1 VAVCYSI
8 YLSTDSDHD
17 LSIGNSDLV
26 RFKQESIPEPYHSQ
40 LRHPNQWYVG
50 SKSGCSC
57 TFRHLYSVELGFGEP
72 VEWYEEDEPEIAA
85 TFIFIQVIRQILIQ
99 GFQVDC
105 IDTWEGTQPEE
116 IIEISV
122 NLDDIGDEQF
132 RFFENHH
139 FLFESRVVQ
148 D

>member
-1 VAVCYSI
+1 MCYSI
-8 YLSTDSDHD
+8 YLSTDSDQD
-17 LSIGNSDLV
+17 LSSRNSDLV

-40 LRHPNQWYVG
+40 LRYPNQWYVG
-50 SKSGCSC
+50 SKSSCSC
-57 TFRHLYSVELGFGEP
+57 TFRHLYSVEIGFGEP

-85 TFIFIQVIRQILIQ
+85 TLTFIQVIRQILQQ
-99 GFQVDC
+99 GFRVDG

-122 NLDDIGDEQF
+122 DLDDIGDEQF

>member
-1 VAVCYSI
+1 MCYSI

-26 RFKQESIPEPYHSQ
+26 RFKKESIPVPYQSQ
-40 LRHPNQWYVG
+40 LRYPNQWYVG

-72 VEWYEEDEPEIAA
+72 VEWYEEDEHEIAA
-85 TFIFIQVIRQILIQ
+85 TFTFIQVIRQILKL
-99 GFQVDC
+99 GFRADC

-116 IIEISV
+116 MIEISV

-139 FLFESRVVQ
+139 LLFESNVVQ